1 MLENFPDINRS
12 IITIDCRELLPPEPL
27 TKVLEAVEQMQ
38 ADEAILMIHRHKPCL
53 LLPKLTARKLK
64 YEMQEFADG
73 SIKLLIW
80 QEST

>member
-1 MLENFPDINRS
+1 MLEDLPNINRS

-38 ADEAILMIHRHKPCL
+38 DDEAILMLHRYKPRL
-53 LLPKLTARKLK
+53 LLPKLEERRLK
-64 YEMQEFADG
+64 YEMQEFADD